1 MAYIRTEPGIKVSYL
16 VIMILCGW
24 AAIKTGSIFLLG
36 VTVYLCFSAFVAE
49 GFYPYI
55 SDEDAIEIRRNQ
67 WLEEQ
72 ERIEE
77 DRDNET

>member
-1 MAYIRTEPGIKVSYL
+1 
-16 VIMILCGW
+16 MILCGW

-36 VTVYLCFSAFVAE
+36 LTVYLCFSAFVAE
-49 GFYPYI
+49 GFWPYI
-55 SDEDAIEIRRNQ
+55 SEEDAIAIRRKQ

-72 ERIEE
+72 EQLKN